1 MAIRTHED
9 ISNLYTKYPGHPTY
23 VTGLI
28 ETNDVVDV
36 VIQKLEMILFTNK
49 GETSDPGFGADME
62 RLLWST
68 NLASESIKSELISQ
82 ISKYV
87 QELNTSMYEVTVE
100 LYEGTTRD
108 IGIVTINISGSDIVA
123 FFS

>member
-1 MAIRTHED
+1 MNGA
-9 ISNLYTKYPGHPTY
+9 
-23 VTGLI
+23 V
-28 ETNDVVDV
+28 
-36 VIQKLEMILFTNK
+36 
-49 GETSDPGFGADME
+49 PGFGADME